1 MKSFEASLYIFSDS
15 LHNKFNSS
23 IDLQSFFMSL
33 YFFFLFTNAKV
44 LNYFAIAKSFN
55 IFFDYLQISYQLPLI
70 DKRQVEDI

>member
-33 YFFFLFTNAKV
+33 YFFLFTNAKV

-70 DKRQVEDI
+70 DKQQVEDI